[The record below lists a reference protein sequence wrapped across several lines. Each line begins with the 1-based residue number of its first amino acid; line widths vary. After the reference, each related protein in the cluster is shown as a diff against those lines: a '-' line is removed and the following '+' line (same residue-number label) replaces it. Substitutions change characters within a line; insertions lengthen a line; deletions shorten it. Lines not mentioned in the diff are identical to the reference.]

1 MEYIIVIDHLQHTHD
16 EFRMQPIINSNAR
29 QHWKS
34 EPQLA
39 SATRMDNSETSTTR
53 MDGLI
58 D

>member
-39 SATRMDNSETSTTR
+39 SATRMNNSETSTTR
-53 MDGLI
+53 MD
-58 D
+58 